1 MNRGLVLYWELE
13 FARELVTSHPTT
25 KMTLSAAIAL
35 SNVAIRVVPTTE
47 KAQPIAIKNVGFC
60 RPEEGL
66 GSPRARLVNEKA
78 MIEKKLAKNQ
88 RKGSFDF
95 PKFLSQIVCNKL
107 ERRISVRLTLMKIV
121 ILNRLDK
128 NSGLNGWCGVV

>member
-1 MNRGLVLYWELE
+1 V
-13 FARELVTSHPTT
+13 
-25 KMTLSAAIAL
+25 TLSAAITL

-47 KAQPIAIKNVGFC
+47 KAQPMAIKNVGFC

-66 GSPRARLVNEKA
+66 GSPHTRVVIEKA
-78 MIEKKLAKNQ
+78 MIEKKLAKIQ
-88 RKGSFDF
+88 RTGSFDL

-107 ERRISVRLTLMKIV
+107 ERRISVRFTLMKIV

-128 NSGLNGWCGVV
+128 NNMIMPLSVWGHA